1 MVRAGRELRLLA
13 DAFACTAERRKV
25 RHMAESVNLSCIEMD
40 DFFHLCA
47 ELFYVSTGFIYLF
60 FYFRKEWVFLFF
72 FAASN
77 G

>member
-25 RHMAESVNLSCIEMD
+25 RHMAESVNLGCIEMD

-47 ELFYVSTGFIYLF
+47 ELFYVSMVLFRLLNKQFIMSDLVSCS
-60 FYFRKEWVFLFF
+60 EQ
-72 FAASN
+72 S
-77 G
+77 